1 MKESRFTKV
10 LLIII
15 GVLLSLNLVV
25 LLLSNPPSSYAAKS
39 IQYKFISSEG
49 LPYNIDKEGFEKLF
63 NEYGK
68 EGWEFVA
75 PDLNTGLYIFK
86 R

>member
-1 MKESRFTKV
+1 MKENRFIKV
-10 LLIII
+10 VLIII
-15 GVLLSLNLVV
+15 GVLLSLNLIV
-25 LLLSNPPSSYAAKS
+25 LLLSNPESSYAAKS
-39 IQYKFISSEG
+39 IQYKVVKS
-49 LPYNIDKEGFEKLF
+49 KEVPKDEENFEKLF

-75 PDLNTGLYIFK
+75 FDLQWGFYIFK

>member
-25 LLLSNPPSSYAAKS
+25 LLLSNPPSSHAAKS
-39 IQYKFISSEG
+39 IQYKV
-49 LPYNIDKEGFEKLF
+49 IDYAKVPNKENFEKLF

-75 PDLNTGLYIFK
+75 FEWNWELCVFK